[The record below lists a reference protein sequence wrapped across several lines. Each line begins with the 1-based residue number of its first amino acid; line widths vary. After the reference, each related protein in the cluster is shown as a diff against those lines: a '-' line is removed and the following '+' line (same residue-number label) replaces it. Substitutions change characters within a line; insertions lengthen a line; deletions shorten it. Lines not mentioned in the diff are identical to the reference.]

1 MSFGSGIHYCLGAS
15 LARAELQEALAL
27 LPRRMPGITRAGA
40 TVMKP
45 ATTAI
50 FGPAEMP
57 IAFDAGH

>member
-1 MSFGSGIHYCLGAS
+1 
-15 LARAELQEALAL
+15 
-27 LPRRMPGITRAGA
+27 MPGITRAGA